1 MDVVEKF
8 IQNPNL
14 EREEYVALLQASEE
28 PQAAARLAAEAL
40 RLRRKYY
47 GDAVYVRGLI
57 EFTNYCKN
65 DCLYCG
71 IRRSNREA
79 QRYRLSEGE
88 ILSCCEAGR
97 RLGFRTFVLQGGE
110 DPWYTD
116 ERLEVLIRSIKE
128 NCPGCAVTLSVGE
141 RSYESYQRLR
151 EAGADRYLLRHET
164 ASDAHYRRLH
174 PAEMS
179 LAYRKQCLYQLKALG
194 YQVGAGF
201 MVGSPGQTYAE
212 LAEDL
217 VFLGELKPQMAG
229 IGPFVPH
236 HNTPF
241 KDEPAGSVELTLRLL
256 SIVRILLP
264 RVLLPATTA
273 LGTMDPLGREK
284 GFSAGANVLMPNLSP
299 AGRRRQYD
307 LYDNKLCTG
316 DEAAESLAE
325 LKKRVEAAGWRL
337 SMERGDAAEELGG

>member
-79 QRYRLSEGE
+79 QRYRLSEGGDPVLLRGE
-88 ILSCCEAGR
+88 GW

-116 ERLEVLIRSIKE
+116 ERLERSH
-128 NCPGCAVTLSVGE
+128 SF
-141 RSYESYQRLR
+141 
-151 EAGADRYLLRHET
+151 H
-164 ASDAHYRRLH
+164 
-174 PAEMS
+174 
-179 LAYRKQCLYQLKALG
+179 
-194 YQVGAGF
+194 
-201 MVGSPGQTYAE
+201 
-212 LAEDL
+212 
-217 VFLGELKPQMAG
+217 
-229 IGPFVPH
+229 
-236 HNTPF
+236 
-241 KDEPAGSVELTLRLL
+241 
-256 SIVRILLP
+256 
-264 RVLLPATTA
+264 
-273 LGTMDPLGREK
+273 
-284 GFSAGANVLMPNLSP
+284 
-299 AGRRRQYD
+299 
-307 LYDNKLCTG
+307 
-316 DEAAESLAE
+316 
-325 LKKRVEAAGWRL
+325 
-337 SMERGDAAEELGG
+337 